1 MPVTQTIKRNLKVV
15 ILLIN
20 IILAVI
26 TIVAAYGG
34 KINPE
39 TTTIPAILAMTF
51 PGWVI
56 LTIITLIIDLWLFRR
71 ISAIPVITLIVC
83 LTPILSFS
91 PLNFSSVKLTPEQE
105 KKSFTLMSY
114 NVFGL
119 IDFNDFTHWSKSHEQ
134 LKYETKSGILN
145 PTLSFIIKEAPD
157 IACLQEFPPAI
168 PNPLNHISALQM
180 DSVYAIFPHRTGVSG
195 ENVYSRFPLYPI
207 DLRQPES
214 EYCWFGAAMVHI
226 MGHKTLV
233 ISVHF
238 QSIGLNREDQALFH
252 QLTEGDGTTKV
263 KEVKQQLL
271 GKLSNAFRE
280 RATQAR
286 LLREQ
291 IDSLNVENVI
301 IAGDFNDIPDCY
313 ALRILAQEDFKS
325 AFSIAGC
332 GPTYTYH
339 GNRFF
344 FNIDHVLYRGK
355 MHAVS
360 YNRQKEGNSDHYPL
374 EVKFIWKD

>member
-1 MPVTQTIKRNLKVV
+1 
-15 ILLIN
+15 
-20 IILAVI
+20 
-26 TIVAAYGG
+26 
-34 KINPE
+34 
-39 TTTIPAILAMTF
+39 
-51 PGWVI
+51 
-56 LTIITLIIDLWLFRR
+56 
-71 ISAIPVITLIVC
+71 
-83 LTPILSFS
+83 
-91 PLNFSSVKLTPEQE
+91 
-105 KKSFTLMSY
+105 
-114 NVFGL
+114 
-119 IDFNDFTHWSKSHEQ
+119 
-134 LKYETKSGILN
+134 
-145 PTLSFIIKEAPD
+145 
-157 IACLQEFPPAI
+157 
-168 PNPLNHISALQM
+168 M

-238 QSIGLNREDQALFH
+238 QSIGLNREDKALFH

-301 IAGDFNDIPDCY
+301 RR
-313 ALRILAQEDFKS
+313 LQ
-325 AFSIAGC
+325 
-332 GPTYTYH
+332 
-339 GNRFF
+339 
-344 FNIDHVLYRGK
+344 
-355 MHAVS
+355 
-360 YNRQKEGNSDHYPL
+360 
-374 EVKFIWKD
+374 